1 MARNNFAYVVEIK
14 RAIRDLVSKLDV
26 MSSKGELNSDGIK
39 VLVRILKLLNRSGM
53 RGEAERLKRRLRR
66 GKDVETIAS
75 LLLQLEEEL
84 S

>member
-1 MARNNFAYVVEIK
+1 MARKNFSYVVEIK
-14 RAIRDLVSKLDV
+14 RAIRDLVNNLDV

-39 VLVRILKLLNRSGM
+39 ALVRILKLLNRSGM
-53 RGEAERLKRRLRR
+53 RGEAKKLERKLRK

>member
-1 MARNNFAYVVEIK
+1 MVRKNFAYVVEIK
-14 RAIRDLVSKLDV
+14 RAIRDLLSKLDV

-39 VLVRILKLLNRSGM
+39 ALVRILKLLNRSGM
-53 RGEAERLKRRLRR
+53 RSEAEKLERKLRR

-75 LLLQLEEEL
+75 LLLRLEEEL

>member
-1 MARNNFAYVVEIK
+1 MVRKNFTYVVEIK
-14 RAIRDLVSKLDV
+14 RAIRDLLSKLDV

-39 VLVRILKLLNRSGM
+39 ALVRILKLLNRSGM
-53 RGEAERLKRRLRR
+53 RSEAEKLERKLRR

>member
-1 MARNNFAYVVEIK
+1 MVRKNFAYVVEIK
-14 RAIRDLVSKLDV
+14 RAIRDLLSKLDV

-39 VLVRILKLLNRSGM
+39 ALVRILKLLNRSGM
-53 RGEAERLKRRLRR
+53 RSEAEKLERKLRR